1 MLVVVLIDLFQSQPR
16 ELQSEK
22 NTVSFVWKFRDAK
35 NFRFHLL
42 YLVAQVIRGN
52 IAERQNLK
60 EIAGRL
66 AHSFLFSF
74 AFNTV
79 SS

>member
-52 IAERQNLK
+52 KWLRDKIRK
-60 EIAGRL
+60 K
-66 AHSFLFSF
+66 
-74 AFNTV
+74 
-79 SS
+79 

>member
-22 NTVSFVWKFRDAK
+22 NTVSFVCKFRDVK

-52 IAERQNLK
+52 KLLRDKIWK
-60 EIAGRL
+60 K
-66 AHSFLFSF
+66 
-74 AFNTV
+74 
-79 SS
+79 